1 MSRSPEINRSRR
13 NFLRVGAAG
22 SAVIGLGA
30 LSDGRLPFG
39 ASVGHAAPLPNH
51 RRLVVINMLGG
62 NDALNTVIPVT
73 GAAASEYL
81 GGRPTIG
88 IAQGQGLSLAA
99 GPGSV
104 TEYELHPVMDKL
116 QARWNAGQLAIIN
129 KVGYPQANL
138 SHFVSEDIW
147 SWGARSGLSSLTGVA
162 PGWVARFANAYTNTS
177 MGVASIG
184 VGRRLDFAG
193 ANVNPFLVASLTAFN
208 FDVDWNYQRN
218 HELRKTKVE
227 SILALQPTVGAQGN
241 IAASSLGA
249 HTAAAQLVQAIAD
262 YDADALT
269 RTIQYPLRPG
279 SATQLT
285 GMGSRLRDIA
295 RLIHGGF
302 ETRVFYTG
310 YGGFDTHSGQ
320 ATRHAELLDELD
332 EAIGV
337 FHQDLSTMQNNPWAD
352 TCIVVITEFGRRNFE
367 NGSDGTD
374 HGHGIVCLVV
384 GGTVNGGLYGSAI
397 SQADVAGDFLPYT
410 TDFRDIYR
418 NLVQDH
424 LGEDPTSLF
433 PESQPISTP
442 IDVIN

>member
-1 MSRSPEINRSRR
+1 MSTNNNLNRSRR

-22 SAVIGLGA
+22 SALLGLGVFGD
-30 LSDGRLPFG
+30 SRLPFSATAG
-39 ASVGHAAPLPNH
+39 RAAPLPNH
-51 RRLVVINMLGG
+51 RRLIVVNMLGG

-73 GAAASEYL
+73 GAAASDYL
-81 GGRPTIG
+81 ANRPGLG

-104 TEYELHPVMDKL
+104 TEFELHPAMDSF

-162 PGWVARFANAYTNTS
+162 PGWIARFANAYTTTS

-193 ANVNPFLVASLTAFN
+193 ANINPFLVASLSAFN
-208 FDVDWNYQRN
+208 FDTDWNYQRN
-218 HELRKTKVE
+218 HQLRKAKVE
-227 SILALQPTVGAQGN
+227 SILALQPATGTQGN

-262 YDADALT
+262 YDADAAL

-279 SATQLT
+279 STTQLT

-320 ATRHAELLDELD
+320 ATRHAELLGELD
-332 EAIGV
+332 DALGV

-352 TCIVVITEFGRRNFE
+352 TCIVVITEFGRRNYE

-397 SQADVAGDFLPYT
+397 SQADVNAEYLPYT
-410 TDFRDIYR
+410 TDYRDIYR
-418 NLVQDH
+418 NLIQDH
-424 LGEDPTSLF
+424 LGQDPTPLF
-433 PESQPISTP
+433 PETQPISTP